1 MASQNGML
9 SFCFSPLG
17 AQRAGS
23 PSRVRLSLRTGEY
36 GEWLLVY
43 GVCTSKGPLW
53 GLLLCRVGNSDTAE
67 FCLEEHG
74 PAVSLCTCSLPT
86 MLYT

>member
-23 PSRVRLSLRTGEY
+23 PSGVRLSLRTGEY
-36 GEWLLVY
+36 GYWCMVY
-43 GVCTSKGPLW
+43 VHP
-53 GLLLCRVGNSDTAE
+53 RVLSGAFCYAE
-67 FCLEEHG
+67 LEI
-74 PAVSLCTCSLPT
+74 VT
-86 MLYT
+86 